1 MKSIAKKAK
10 RDRDEVEVLQEK
22 IRELKSINRS
32 LHKQLKKINKG
43 YRKIREQ
50 EDDESETIIL
60 VPDVK
65 ICYQCER
72 GVMEKVIIHNRYFR
86 KCTVCDNR
94 TKAKIVNEKT

>member
-43 YRKIREQ
+43 FRKIREY
-50 EDDESETIIL
+50 DDEPEEEVKPKVEEKQCWDCGVGIL
-60 VPDVK
+60 QRFEILDKYYRACTNCLRRTRAKK
-65 ICYQCER
+65 I
-72 GVMEKVIIHNRYFR
+72 
-86 KCTVCDNR
+86 
-94 TKAKIVNEKT
+94 